1 MTSALLPPSTR
12 RKLDE
17 SIPPLLRPLIRAY
30 VLGYAS
36 AVAPRLLTLVLQY
49 VTRRKNKGVASAIRP
64 HDSFITSL
72 QRILRGGLELQRFPT
87 FCAALVGGT
96 TLLEVRPPIIGS
108 YLLFFSHIFYFISFE
123 LYSRRHLDR
132 STYRQCHK
140 GLKLTYSLQRF
151 CLSQLLTAF
160 YPLLNLQR

>member
-1 MTSALLPPSTR
+1 MTSGLLSASTR

-36 AVAPRLLTLVLQY
+36 TVAPRLLTLVLHH
-49 VTRRKNKGVASAIRP
+49 VTRRRKNKGVASAIRP

-72 QRILRGGLELQRFPT
+72 QNTLRGGLELQKFPT

-96 TLLEVRPPIIGS
+96 TLLEVRLSVIGPK
-108 YLLFFSHIFYFISFE
+108 LLFFSFIFIFYFIKKQ
-123 LYSRRHLDR
+123 LDIVNVV
-132 STYRQCHK
+132 K
-140 GLKLTYSLQRF
+140 D
-151 CLSQLLTAF
+151 
-160 YPLLNLQR
+160 